1 MENQYKR
8 LFDSIAPIKSD
19 EELLKAV
26 LDRKAEKM
34 NPKKKFSKK
43 AILIPAA
50 AAALL
55 GTTAIGVS
63 AAYQWNLPAAFEDLF
78 RNRYEA
84 YNGIEE
90 AGPRRDAFDFSVI
103 GKELFLYYNFDKF
116 DVVIRGIAADEHSV
130 FLLYDVDFA
139 EDFDYAL
146 ADGEEWFLN
155 LRPVTDLSWV
165 KSYDGNMAP
174 SVVWQNRLINMEG
187 GRAHCCSTINV
198 SGISLQDRALVYSFD
213 GLVRSSGDNK
223 DTVGVEEKKFSVDMD
238 FWLSKNSVKLRPNEA
253 VTLAGGET
261 GKVDYI
267 GLSTFGLELHAEWD
281 DPSLGG
287 ENMCEKLK
295 SAVTVNYKDG
305 TTSDSSAFTAGY
317 VGSSGS
323 TWNSKE
329 DGYSSS
335 VLLSWLYPVYM
346 EDIESVTIGDKTF
359 RLDSAFSAPAFDFA
373 SIGKEI
379 DRSYEFDDYTLN
391 VRGLIT
397 DGYSAYI
404 AYDVVFDEDFDYA
417 QRDGWYDWR
426 LFVGSNLPGGSELPG
441 IANGNVYTFY
451 CEVGNNDNS
460 TLQNKTV
467 KFTFGDLWRS
477 EIPRGGS
484 EKDETPDNTKSETLD
499 CGVTL
504 DVNMDFD
511 VTHGNKTVTGSRPIY
526 LSELFGSGTLS
537 EFTVTPLGIKATVE
551 NSDIESAISVKAEVN
566 DFDLALYHADGSV
579 SLIESF
585 GRLDGDTLYLEGYF
599 NYPLDTSDIVSA
611 KIGSVEVDLHS
622 GKFTSAPTENA
633 VPDYYFKSLG
643 TAIGE
648 SWEGKGYNITIDGVV
663 ADPNVA
669 NFIYTV
675 EFNDEFP
682 YDYAHMDVYGVGW
695 FDWQVSKI
703 SATVNGEKANIGVEM
718 HGTDQVWLDD
728 NTLRGSFT
736 IFCDDTS
743 FENSEITVSVGELR
757 HQHTSAGGID
767 HERRVDC
774 GLTAGFTLG
783 DMSGME
789 RSVALNETVTS
800 NDGITK
806 AVLTEINI
814 TPFKFDYTL
823 KSTDGT
829 EINYVNFVRPNEYVT
844 LKDGTRI
851 SVTSG
856 GASYSGGL
864 LERTSHLSYP
874 VNPADVESV
883 SVCSREIDL
892 R

>member
-116 DVVIRGIAADEHSV
+116 DVAIRGIAADEHSV

-174 SVVWQNRLINMEG
+174 SVYWQNRLINMEG

-397 DGYSAYI
+397 DGYSVYI
-404 AYDVVFDEDFDYA
+404 VCDVIFDEDFDYA
-417 QRDGWYDWR
+417 PKDGWDDWDLGINADLPR
-426 LFVGSNLPGGSELPG
+426 GSGVPS
-441 IANGNVYTFY
+441 IVNGNVYTFY
-451 CEVGNNDNS
+451 HMVGTNDNT
-460 TLQNKTV
+460 TLRGKTV
-467 KFTFGDLWRS
+467 TFDFEQLSRWKMPS
-477 EIPRGGS
+477 GS
-484 EKDETPDNTKSETLD
+484 EKDETPDVLECETLD

-504 DVNMDFD
+504 KVDFDFD
-511 VTHGNKTVTGSRPIY
+511 VTRGNKTVTGSTPVY
-526 LSELFGSGTLS
+526 LSELFGSGTLTY
-537 EFTVTPLGIKATVE
+537 FTVTPFGIQATIAD
-551 NSDIESAISVKAEVN
+551 SDITDAGSLKAEDN
-566 DFDLALYHADGSV
+566 DFDLSLRHSDGSV
-579 SLIESF
+579 TLLEGG
-585 GRLDGDTLYLEGYF
+585 GRLVDGTLYIGGGVE
-599 NYPLDTSDIVSA
+599 YPINTSDIVSA
-611 KIGSVEVDLHS
+611 KIGSVEVDLHN

-856 GASYSGGL
+856 GASFSGGL
-864 LERTSHLSYP
+864 LERTSRLSYP
-874 VNPADVESV
+874 IDPADVESV
-883 SVCSREIDL
+883 SVCGQEIDL

>member
-213 GLVRSSGDNK
+213 GLVRSSGNNK

-511 VTHGNKTVTGSRPIY
+511 VTRGNKTVTGSRPIY

-703 SATVNGEKANIGVEM
+703 SATVNGEEANIGVEM

-829 EINYVNFVRPNEYVT
+829 EINYVNFVRPDEYVT

-856 GASYSGGL
+856 GASFSGGL
-864 LERTSHLSYP
+864 LERTSRLSYP

-883 SVCSREIDL
+883 SVCGREVNL

>member
-174 SVVWQNRLINMEG
+174 SVYWQNRLINMEG

-198 SGISLQDRALVYSFD
+198 SGISLQDMVLVYSFD
-213 GLVRSSGDNK
+213 GLVLSSGDNK

-391 VRGLIT
+391 VRGLIM

-511 VTHGNKTVTGSRPIY
+511 VTRGNKTVTGSRPIY

-703 SATVNGEKANIGVEM
+703 SATVNGEEANIGVEM

-789 RSVALNETVTS
+789 RSVTLNETVTS

-864 LERTSHLSYP
+864 LERTSRLSYP

-883 SVCSREIDL
+883 SVCGREIDL

>member
-1 MENQYKR
+1 MTR
-8 LFDSIAPIKSD
+8 
-19 EELLKAV
+19 
-26 LDRKAEKM
+26 
-34 NPKKKFSKK
+34 
-43 AILIPAA
+43 
-50 AAALL
+50 
-55 GTTAIGVS
+55 
-63 AAYQWNLPAAFEDLF
+63 
-78 RNRYEA
+78 
-84 YNGIEE
+84 
-90 AGPRRDAFDFSVI
+90 
-103 GKELFLYYNFDKF
+103 
-116 DVVIRGIAADEHSV
+116 
-130 FLLYDVDFA
+130 
-139 EDFDYAL
+139 
-146 ADGEEWFLN
+146 
-155 LRPVTDLSWV
+155 
-165 KSYDGNMAP
+165 
-174 SVVWQNRLINMEG
+174 
-187 GRAHCCSTINV
+187 
-198 SGISLQDRALVYSFD
+198 
-213 GLVRSSGDNK
+213 
-223 DTVGVEEKKFSVDMD
+223 
-238 FWLSKNSVKLRPNEA
+238 
-253 VTLAGGET
+253 
-261 GKVDYI
+261 
-267 GLSTFGLELHAEWD
+267 
-281 DPSLGG
+281 
-287 ENMCEKLK
+287 
-295 SAVTVNYKDG
+295 
-305 TTSDSSAFTAGY
+305 
-317 VGSSGS
+317 
-323 TWNSKE
+323 
-329 DGYSSS
+329 
-335 VLLSWLYPVYM
+335 
-346 EDIESVTIGDKTF
+346 
-359 RLDSAFSAPAFDFA
+359 
-373 SIGKEI
+373 
-379 DRSYEFDDYTLN
+379 
-391 VRGLIT
+391 
-397 DGYSAYI
+397 
-404 AYDVVFDEDFDYA
+404 
-417 QRDGWYDWR
+417 
-426 LFVGSNLPGGSELPG
+426 
-441 IANGNVYTFY
+441 
-451 CEVGNNDNS
+451 
-460 TLQNKTV
+460 
-467 KFTFGDLWRS
+467 
-477 EIPRGGS
+477 
-484 EKDETPDNTKSETLD
+484 
-499 CGVTL
+499 
-504 DVNMDFD
+504 
-511 VTHGNKTVTGSRPIY
+511 GNKTVTGSRPIY

-703 SATVNGEKANIGVEM
+703 SATVNGEEANIGVEM

-829 EINYVNFVRPNEYVT
+829 EINYVNFVRPDEYVT

-856 GASYSGGL
+856 GASFSGGL
-864 LERTSHLSYP
+864 LERTSRLSYP

-883 SVCSREIDL
+883 SVCGREVNL

>member
-116 DVVIRGIAADEHSV
+116 DVAIRGIAADEHSV

-174 SVVWQNRLINMEG
+174 SVYWQNRLINMEG

-379 DRSYEFDDYTLN
+379 DHSYEFDDYTLN

-511 VTHGNKTVTGSRPIY
+511 VTRGNKTVTGSRPIY

-682 YDYAHMDVYGVGW
+682 YDYAHMDVDGVGW
-695 FDWQVSKI
+695 FDWQVREI
-703 SATVNGEKANIGVEM
+703 SATINGEEAKIGVEM

-736 IFCDDTS
+736 IFCDDMS

-789 RSVALNETVTS
+789 RSVTLNETVTS

-823 KSTDGT
+823 KTTDGT
-829 EINYVNFVRPNEYVT
+829 EIKYVNFIRPDEYVT

-856 GASYSGGL
+856 GASFSGGL
-864 LERTSHLSYP
+864 LERTSRLSYP
-874 VNPADVESV
+874 IDPADVESV
-883 SVCSREIDL
+883 SVCGQEIDL

>member
-213 GLVRSSGDNK
+213 GLVRSSGNNK

-511 VTHGNKTVTGSRPIY
+511 VTRGNKTVTGSRPIY

-703 SATVNGEKANIGVEM
+703 SATVNGEEANIGVEM

-789 RSVALNETVTS
+789 RSVTLNETVTS

-864 LERTSHLSYP
+864 LERTSRLSYP

-883 SVCSREIDL
+883 SVCGREIDL

>member
-90 AGPRRDAFDFSVI
+90 AGPRRNAFDFSVI

-155 LRPVTDLSWV
+155 LRPVMDLSWV
-165 KSYDGNMAP
+165 KSYDGNMDP
-174 SVVWQNRLINMEG
+174 SVDWQNRLINMEG

-238 FWLSKNSVKLRPNEA
+238 FWFSKNSVKLRPNEA

-346 EDIESVTIGDKTF
+346 EDIKSVTIGDKTF

-397 DGYSAYI
+397 DGYSVYI
-404 AYDVVFDEDFDYA
+404 VCYVIFDEDFDYA
-417 QRDGWYDWR
+417 PKDGWDDWD
-426 LFVGSNLPGGSELPG
+426 LGINADLPRGNGVPSVV
-441 IANGNVYTFY
+441 NGNVYTFY
-451 CEVGNNDNS
+451 HRVGTNDNT
-460 TLQNKTV
+460 TLRGKTV
-467 KFTFGDLWRS
+467 TFDFEQLSRWKMPS
-477 EIPRGGS
+477 GS
-484 EKDETPDNTKSETLD
+484 EKDETPDVLESETLD

-504 DVNMDFD
+504 KVDFDFD
-511 VTHGNKTVTGSRPIY
+511 VTRGNKTVTGSTPVY
-526 LSELFGSGTLS
+526 LSELFGSGTLTY
-537 EFTVTPLGIKATVE
+537 FTVTPFGIQATIAD
-551 NSDIESAISVKAEVN
+551 SDITDAGSLKAEDN
-566 DFDLALYHADGSV
+566 DFDLSLRHSDGSV
-579 SLIESF
+579 TLLEGG
-585 GRLDGDTLYLEGYF
+585 GRLVDGTLYIGGVE
-599 NYPLDTSDIVSA
+599 YPINTSDIVSA

-622 GKFTSAPTENA
+622 GKFSAAPTENA

-648 SWEGKGYNITIDGVV
+648 SWEGKGYNITINGVV

-703 SATVNGEKANIGVEM
+703 SATVNGEDANIGVEM
-718 HGTDQVWLDD
+718 HNTDQVWLDD

-829 EINYVNFVRPNEYVT
+829 EINYVNFVRPDEYVT

-856 GASYSGGL
+856 GASFSGGL
-864 LERTSHLSYP
+864 LERTSRLSYP

-883 SVCSREIDL
+883 SVCGREVNL